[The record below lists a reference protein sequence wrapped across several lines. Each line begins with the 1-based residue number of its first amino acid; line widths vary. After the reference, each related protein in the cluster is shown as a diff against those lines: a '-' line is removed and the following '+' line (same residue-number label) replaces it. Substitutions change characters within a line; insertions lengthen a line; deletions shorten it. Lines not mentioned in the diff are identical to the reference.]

1 MAKRQRTEEPTE
13 EDFTVE
19 PAPEPRSLIPRSAL
33 TGEPSREHDEHRG
46 LAARILDLRNLVE
59 SERLARVKDQGEL
72 KQRMALLDQ
81 QLTALEKRVDRECE
95 SIQKMQRDLET
106 TLRESSDQ
114 LRKAGEFVR
123 KIDDGMK
130 ALEELRETQTDPHEV
145 VKPVQRAIALLRGD
159 VEALG
164 KTIDIRFEQLPKA
177 RPQPWEERGDDSPIE
192 KQARLLADL
201 HQRVKKLEG

>member
-1 MAKRQRTEEPTE
+1 MAKRQRTEEAAE
-13 EDFTVE
+13 
-19 PAPEPRSLIPRSAL
+19 APEAE
-33 TGEPSREHDEHRG
+33 GSREHDEHRG

-59 SERLARVKDQGEL
+59 SERLARIKDQGEL

-95 SIQKMQRDLET
+95 SIQKMQRDLEE
-106 TLRESSDQ
+106 TLRQSSDQ

-145 VKPVQRAIALLRGD
+145 VKPVQRALALLRGD

-164 KTIDIRFEQLPKA
+164 RTIDIRFEQLPKA
-177 RPQPWEERGDDSPIE
+177 RSQPWEERGDDSPIE

-201 HQRVKKLEG
+201 HQRVKKLEA